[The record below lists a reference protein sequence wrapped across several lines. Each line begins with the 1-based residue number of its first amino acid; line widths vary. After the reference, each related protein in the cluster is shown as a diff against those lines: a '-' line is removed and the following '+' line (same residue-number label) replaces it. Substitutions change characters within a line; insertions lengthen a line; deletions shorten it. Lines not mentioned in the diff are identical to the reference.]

1 VRPRNIALAA
11 AGLALFEASRIGAR
25 TRTLHPAEVRVFR
38 TANEAA
44 DELGPPVRA
53 VMQLGTF
60 GAVPALAAVL
70 VALGR
75 RRTAAEILVSGTAAW
90 VLAKKAKPLAGRPRP
105 APRPRIGPDARID
118 RWGPRVGFRS
128 RNRLDDACP
137 DARARGPRMGASP
150 TGRRRCDYGLRADV
164 RRCSPAARSPRRRG
178 TRHDDRERRSGSP
191 VMPRRTVRCRR
202 RASPVSAPAIQA
214 RSGSR

>member
-25 TRTLHPAEVRVFR
+25 RRTLHPAEVRVFR

-70 VALGR
+70 VAVDR
-75 RRTAAEILVSGTAAW
+75 RRTAAGILVSGTAAW
-90 VLAKKAKPLAGRPRP
+90 VLAKKAKPLAGRPRL
-105 APRPRIGPDARID
+105 ALVLG
-118 RWGPRVGFRS
+118 S
-128 RNRLDDACP
+128 
-137 DARARGPRMGASP
+137 
-150 TGRRRCDYGLRADV
+150 V
-164 RRCSPAARSPRRRG
+164 R
-178 TRHDDRERRSGSP
+178 TRESIAGDLGWVSGHA
-191 VMPRRTVRCRR
+191 TVSTTL
-202 RASPVSAPAIQA
+202 ALTLAPAVPGWA
-214 RSGSR
+214 RLPLAGAVAITGFGRMYVGAHLPLDLLGGAGLGMMIASAVRAVR